1 MLKAMLI
8 RFDYKTVLL
17 RNVPGWP
24 KTQSEMVLSPNDE
37 EVASSKKIIPRPNQ
51 VIPFFRP
58 KKIKKKHT
66 LWRRIHIY
74 SRYKGLPP
82 PFSRDAITIHL
93 CKLFNG
99 TSVLLIIT
107 TTVLTNKRYTS
118 RRICTENFHNLFIQN
133 FKNWLRSQKFV
144 YNRSQLVA
152 SVSLLISACNNDSC
166 FFFIFETL
174 FANETRGLLV

>member
-58 KKIKKKHT
+58 KKIKKT
-66 LWRRIHIY
+66 ILFGAAYTYIADIRDYLLPSPGTQSLYICVNCLMGLRY
-74 SRYKGLPP
+74 S
-82 PFSRDAITIHL
+82 
-93 CKLFNG
+93 
-99 TSVLLIIT
+99 
-107 TTVLTNKRYTS
+107 
-118 RRICTENFHNLFIQN
+118 
-133 FKNWLRSQKFV
+133 
-144 YNRSQLVA
+144 
-152 SVSLLISACNNDSC
+152 
-166 FFFIFETL
+166 
-174 FANETRGLLV
+174 